1 MPDVGVL
8 SAHLLSGF
16 QKELFTR
23 LAEAGHEHL
32 RPRHGAV
39 MAYVDKDGTRASEL
53 SERSG
58 QHKQVVGTLIDE
70 LERLGYVA
78 RRPDPADRRAKLVVP
93 TELGLDQMAQA
104 RRIVSEIE
112 ARLAEL
118 VGRERFYEFKAVFT
132 EITRGYSAFVAPVV
146 PDTALSS
153 SVSE

>member
-39 MAYVDKDGTRASEL
+39 MAYIAQSGTRASEL

-70 LERLGYVA
+70 LERLGYVT
-78 RRPDPADRRAKLVVP
+78 RQPDPADRRAKLVVP
-93 TELGLDQMAQA
+93 TDLGRDQMVQAQKIIA
-104 RRIVSEIE
+104 DIE
-112 ARLAEL
+112 ARLAQL
-118 VGRERFYEFKAVFT
+118 VGPDRFAEFKAVFT
-132 EITRGYSAFVAPVV
+132 EIAHAH
-146 PDTALSS
+146 
-153 SVSE
+153 

>member
-39 MAYVDKDGTRASEL
+39 MAYIATDGTRASEL

-70 LERLGYVA
+70 LERLGYVT
-78 RRPDPADRRAKLVVP
+78 RQPDPADRRAKLVVP
-93 TELGLDQMAQA
+93 TDLGRDQMAQA
-104 RRIVSEIE
+104 RRIIAEIE
-112 ARLAEL
+112 GRLADL
-118 VGRERFYEFKAVFT
+118 VGAHRFAEFKQVFE
-132 EITRGYSAFVAPVV
+132 EITGGY
-146 PDTALSS
+146 
-153 SVSE
+153 

>member
-1 MPDVGVL
+1 MLGMSDIGVL

-39 MAYVDKDGTRASEL
+39 MAYLALDGSRASEL

-58 QHKQVVGTLIDE
+58 QHKQVIGTLIDE

-78 RRPDPADRRAKLVVP
+78 RQPDPADRRAKLVVP
-93 TELGLDQMAQA
+93 TEMGRDQMVQA
-104 RRIVSEIE
+104 ARIVKDIE
-112 ARLAEL
+112 AGFARQ
-118 VGRERFYEFKAVFT
+118 VGAERFAAFKEVFG
-132 EITRGYSAFVAPVV
+132 EIAAYYR
-146 PDTALSS
+146 
-153 SVSE
+153 

>member
-1 MPDVGVL
+1 MSDVGVL

-23 LAEAGHEHL
+23 LAEAGHEQL

-39 MAYVDKDGTRASEL
+39 MAYIAPDGTRASEL

-70 LERLGYVA
+70 LERLGYVT

-93 TELGLDQMAQA
+93 TELGRDQMAQA
-104 RRIVSEIE
+104 AKIIADIE
-112 ARLAEL
+112 AGFARQVGPERFAAFKEVFAEL
-118 VGRERFYEFKAVFT
+118 TDR
-132 EITRGYSAFVAPVV
+132 S
-146 PDTALSS
+146 
-153 SVSE
+153 

>member
-16 QKELFTR
+16 QKELFSR

-39 MAYVDKDGTRASEL
+39 MAYIATTGTRASEL

-58 QHKQVVGTLIDE
+58 QHKQVVSTLVDE
-70 LERLGYVA
+70 LERLGYVT
-78 RRPDPADRRAKLVVP
+78 RQPDPADRRAKLVVP
-93 TELGLDQMAQA
+93 TDLGRDQMVQA
-104 RRIVSEIE
+104 KRIISDIE

-118 VGRERFYEFKAVFT
+118 VGRERFREFKAVFE
-132 EITRGYSAFVAPVV
+132 EITRGH
-146 PDTALSS
+146 
-153 SVSE
+153 

>member
-16 QKELFTR
+16 QKELFSR
-23 LAEAGHEHL
+23 LAEAGHDQL

-39 MAYVDKDGTRASEL
+39 MAHIATGGTRASEL

-70 LERLGYVA
+70 LEHLGYVT

-93 TELGLDQMAQA
+93 TDLGRDQMAQA
-104 RRIVSEIE
+104 KRIVADIE
-112 ARLAEL
+112 HRLAEL
-118 VGRERFYEFKAVFT
+118 VGRERFAEFKAVF
-132 EITRGYSAFVAPVV
+132 EEVAR
-146 PDTALSS
+146 SY
-153 SVSE
+153 

>member
-39 MAYVDKDGTRASEL
+39 LAYIAGTGTRASEL

-58 QHKQVVGTLIDE
+58 QHKQVIGTLIDE
-70 LERLGYVA
+70 LERLGYVT
-78 RRPDPADRRAKLVVP
+78 RQPDPADRRAKLVVP
-93 TELGLDQMAQA
+93 TDLGRDQMVQA
-104 RRIVSEIE
+104 RRIIADIE
-112 ARLAEL
+112 NRLAQL
-118 VGRERFYEFKAVFT
+118 VGPDRFAEFKAVFT
-132 EITRGYSAFVAPVV
+132 EIARAH
-146 PDTALSS
+146 
-153 SVSE
+153 

>member
-39 MAYVDKDGTRASEL
+39 MAYIADTGTRASEL

-70 LERLGYVA
+70 LEHLGYVT
-78 RRPDPADRRAKLVVP
+78 RQPDPADRRAKLVVP
-93 TELGLDQMAQA
+93 TDLGRDQMVQAQ
-104 RRIVSEIE
+104 RIIADIE
-112 ARLAEL
+112 TRLAQL
-118 VGRERFYEFKAVFT
+118 VGSDRFAEFKAVFT
-132 EITRGYSAFVAPVV
+132 EVTRAY
-146 PDTALSS
+146 
-153 SVSE
+153 

>member
-23 LAEAGHEHL
+23 LTEAGHEHL

-39 MAYVDKDGTRASEL
+39 MAYITTDGTRASEL

-58 QHKQVVGTLIDE
+58 QHKQVIGTLIDE
-70 LERLGYVA
+70 LESLGYVT

-93 TELGLDQMAQA
+93 TDLGRDQMVQA
-104 RRIVSEIE
+104 KRIIAEIE
-112 ARLAEL
+112 GRLADL
-118 VGRERFYEFKAVFT
+118 VGSDRFAEFKKVFT
-132 EITRGYSAFVAPVV
+132 EIARGY
-146 PDTALSS
+146 
-153 SVSE
+153 